1 MQLINI
7 AFKMKTKLI
16 MFYEMFLNTYYYNQK
31 NDEETSKRYAYVAVR
46 NIIGVILFMFALVFF
61 VVVTC
66 VLNIHTN
73 LRGNRLI
80 AYSVMGVLVFSYLSF
95 SKKKLK
101 PMFDTIEL
109 GNVKP
114 SKYFF
119 LITLVLF
126 GLFAGL
132 MFAVARLLNYYLS

>member
-1 MQLINI
+1 
-7 AFKMKTKLI
+7 MKTKLI
-16 MFYEMFLNTYYYNQK
+16 LFYEMLLNTYYYNQK

-46 NIIGVILFMFALVFF
+46 NIIGVIIFMFALVFF
-61 VVVTC
+61 VVITC

-73 LRGNRLI
+73 LRGNRFI
-80 AYSVMGVLVFSYLSF
+80 AYFFMGVLMFTYLSF

-101 PMFDTIEL
+101 PMFNGIEL

-119 LITLVLF
+119 IITVSLF

>member
-1 MQLINI
+1 
-7 AFKMKTKLI
+7 
-16 MFYEMFLNTYYYNQK
+16 MFT
-31 NDEETSKRYAYVAVR
+31 
-46 NIIGVILFMFALVFF
+46 
-61 VVVTC
+61 
-66 VLNIHTN
+66 
-73 LRGNRLI
+73 
-80 AYSVMGVLVFSYLSF
+80 YLSF

-101 PMFDTIEL
+101 PMFNGIEL

-119 LITLVLF
+119 IITVSLF